1 MFSLAV
7 LSGFLVGGAV
17 DATSSPTC
25 EGGVCRSRS
34 VTTTRASSVTKQPRH
49 VRGTRLFARKSSCKS
64 GCR

>member
-17 DATSSPTC
+17 DAKSSPTC
-25 EGGVCRSRS
+25 EGGVCRARS
-34 VTTTRASSVTKQPRH
+34 VTTTRLSSVKKQPR
-49 VRGTRLFARKSSCKS
+49 VFRGARLFARKS